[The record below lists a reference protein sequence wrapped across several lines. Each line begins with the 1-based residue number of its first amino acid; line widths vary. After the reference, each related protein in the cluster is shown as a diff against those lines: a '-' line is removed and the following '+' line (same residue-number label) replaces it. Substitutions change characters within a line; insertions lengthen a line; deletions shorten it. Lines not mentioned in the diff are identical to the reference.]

1 MEQHIQ
7 KIRTTL
13 AEETGLVGQMLELT
27 EQTREALVR
36 RDIGSLNAIGA
47 KQQTLIMRLQL
58 VRQTQERLSALLRDE
73 LGDGAPP
80 PESGIKGLLQHL
92 RAGEEM
98 LQLGVL
104 ETRLRDLAA
113 RNAANEKLLEK
124 QFQSLTA
131 FQQLVDLVSG
141 NQKVYDRSG
150 AVNTRRSGVRIEQ
163 QG

>member
-13 AEETGLVGQMLELT
+13 AEETGLIGQMLELS
-27 EQTREALVR
+27 EQTRTALVR
-36 RDIGSLNAIGA
+36 HDVASLNAISA
-47 KQQTLIMRLQL
+47 KQQTLMMRLQL
-58 VRQTQERLSALLRDE
+58 VRQTQEHLTAHIREE
-73 LGDGAPP
+73 LGEYAPA
-80 PESGIKGLLQHL
+80 PETGIKGLLRHL

-104 ETRLRDLAA
+104 ETRLRDLAI
-113 RNAANEKLLEK
+113 RNATNEKLLEK

-150 AVNTRRSGVRIEQ
+150 AVDARQAGMRIEH

>member
-13 AEETGLVGQMLELT
+13 AEETGLIGEMLELSD
-27 EQTREALVR
+27 QTREALVR
-36 RDIGSLNAIGA
+36 RDVGSLNSIGA
-47 KQQTLIMRLQL
+47 KQQTLVMRLQL
-58 VRQTQERLSALLRDE
+58 VRQTQERLSTLLREE
-73 LGDGAPP
+73 LGESAPA
-80 PESGIKGLLQHL
+80 PETGIKGLLQHL

-98 LQLGVL
+98 FQLGVL
-104 ETRLRDLAA
+104 ETKLRELSMN
-113 RNAANEKLLEK
+113 NAANEKLLEK

-141 NQKVYDRSG
+141 NQKVYNRSG
-150 AVNTRRSGVRIEQ
+150 AVNARQTGPRIEH